1 MAKAARRRKNKLEFT
16 IHKLWRLF
24 TLRYNYI
31 SASFECLI
39 TGIAS
44 QNPISERTKIL
55 FEAGSFGEQ
64 ANERSFLVKKDL
76 LFNYL
81 QKAESAGESSFR
93 KILFLQ
99 TFLLPNGTQKK
110 QFSA

>member
-1 MAKAARRRKNKLEFT
+1 M
-16 IHKLWRLF
+16 
-24 TLRYNYI
+24 RYNYI

-44 QNPISERTKIL
+44 QNPITERRKIL

-64 ANERSFLVKKDL
+64 ANEGGFLVKKDL

-81 QKAESAGESSFR
+81 QKAKSARESSYREIFFR
-93 KILFLQ
+93 KLFLSRKRNAKETIFGVIFQ
-99 TFLLPNGTQKK
+99 N
-110 QFSA
+110 